1 MVYDENLMSKPWSYR
16 IFITIFVISAKDL
29 FVFICSIKISESFG
43 MIKLGV
49 TISYVAIKC
58 FIDWSA
64 AKIEVIM
71 NLIIQECIKRINTNS
86 ALQGKSLGFI
96 CRDLLFPYNKRAL
109 VFDTE
114 QQLYYILTNE
124 ENVENDR
131 RIITELLSELL
142 NVLDFLLKEHLI
154 YFIKDSSE
162 DFKLYYQL
170 VERVNNTQFEHKY
183 DCDNGIMLSVEDSIY
198 TLSSNGN
205 KLLVSSIG
213 ENMLY
218 EKLYFWLTS
227 SVFPTLSLN
236 DYIKRGFVTEEKFI
250 ANQSLKI
257 SEKSLFLAF
266 AVAVLT
272 PIATLVISNLWG
284 VTKVDSEQFDILK
297 EIVTKHD
304 TTTIIIRD
312 SICLIPL
319 KESLE
324 QRNQKK

>member
-1 MVYDENLMSKPWSYR
+1 
-16 IFITIFVISAKDL
+16 
-29 FVFICSIKISESFG
+29 
-43 MIKLGV
+43 
-49 TISYVAIKC
+49 
-58 FIDWSA
+58 
-64 AKIEVIM
+64 
-71 NLIIQECIKRINTNS
+71 
-86 ALQGKSLGFI
+86 
-96 CRDLLFPYNKRAL
+96 
-109 VFDTE
+109 
-114 QQLYYILTNE
+114 
-124 ENVENDR
+124 
-131 RIITELLSELL
+131 
-142 NVLDFLLKEHLI
+142 
-154 YFIKDSSE
+154 
-162 DFKLYYQL
+162 
-170 VERVNNTQFEHKY
+170 
-183 DCDNGIMLSVEDSIY
+183 MLSVEDSIY